1 MLLTSWPAE
10 PNFLTCNLHVGKTES
25 LVLVEIVKEVYQA
38 PHTVCC
44 HWVSVQIQATSHQQC
59 SDLDE
64 WGRSRGSHPSWRP
77 SASFPGYS
85 GFQPRTQS
93 ICSYSASDQLGL
105 WPVLSLPPFRRCST
119 IIDIIIHHCLI
130 MQYHRYTSQLSYF
143 SLVNSITLWFVPVY
157 SNLILSPAQDNLC
170 VNWSFNVWINTW
182 VRTNFFV
189 SNVSLHVNVPGHF
202 AFPWIYC
209 IHL

>member
-38 PHTVCC
+38 PHTVYC

-59 SDLDE
+59 SDLDW

-93 ICSYSASDQLGL
+93 IYSYSASDQLGL
-105 WPVLSLPPFRRCST
+105 WLVLSLAAPSLRCST
-119 IIDIIIHHCLI
+119 IYTSLFNYVKSDI
-130 MQYHRYTSQLSYF
+130 YTSQSSYF
-143 SLVNSITLWFVPVY
+143 SLVNSITLW
-157 SNLILSPAQDNLC
+157 NSPL
-170 VNWSFNVWINTW
+170 
-182 VRTNFFV
+182 
-189 SNVSLHVNVPGHF
+189 
-202 AFPWIYC
+202 
-209 IHL
+209 